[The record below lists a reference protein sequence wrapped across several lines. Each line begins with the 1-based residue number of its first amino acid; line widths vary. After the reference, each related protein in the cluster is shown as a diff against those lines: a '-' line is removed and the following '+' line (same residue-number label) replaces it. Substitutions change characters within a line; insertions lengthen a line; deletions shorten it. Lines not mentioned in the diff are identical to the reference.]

1 MSWSDK
7 ATGLGKK
14 GKGPKKEIHSITTR
28 KGKSGG
34 YIHTHHHTAPEMH
47 PDEEHVSPDQ
57 SAMLQ
62 HMAANLGDGSG
73 GADPAASA
81 PSPAAASAGPP
92 TGAPSPVPGM

>member
-14 GKGPKKEIHSITTR
+14 SKASKKELHSITTR

-34 YIHTHHHTAPEMH
+34 YIHTHHHTDAIH
-47 PDEEHVSPDQ
+47 PDEEHVSPDEG
-57 SAMLQ
+57 AMLQ
-62 HMAANLGDGSG
+62 HMQQNMG

-81 PSPAAASAGPP
+81 PDPAAAAGAGAAPQ
-92 TGAPSPVPGM
+92 GAPSPVPGM

>member
-14 GKGPKKEIHSITTR
+14 TKKATKEIHSITTR

-47 PDEEHVSPDQ
+47 PDEEHVSPDEG
-57 SAMLQ
+57 AMLQ
-62 HMAANLGDGSG
+62 HMQQNMG

-81 PSPAAASAGPP
+81 PDPAAAAGAAAAPQ
-92 TGAPSPVPGM
+92 GAPSPVPGM